1 MNFALTEEQEALRRQ
16 ARQLMKLSATSA
28 ATRQAIASEAFDAT
42 LWARMVELG
51 WTALLV
57 PEDLGGLGLG
67 FIELTAVMEETGGAL
82 ACAPLF
88 STVCLATNVL
98 LLADGA
104 APQRQLLTEIAAG
117 RLRATVGFAQPN
129 ERDGLRA
136 VRDGGDVRLTG
147 ELAFVVDG
155 DSAELLLVRAT
166 EADGAVGVYA
176 LSAPVSGHVAGLVRR
191 ARPTLDGT
199 RRLADL
205 RCDDVRLPAAARLP
219 GDGAALLD
227 GALARTRIALA
238 AESLGGAERCLAM
251 SVEYAKTRVQFSRAI
266 GSFQAVKHRCA
277 DLLMLIETARSA
289 VTWAAY
295 CAATDDP
302 ELAVAASIAH
312 SYVGEAY
319 LRATGDTIQ
328 IHGGMGFTWEHDAH
342 LYFRRARGSAELL
355 GDARGERERLA
366 QKIGLT

>member
-16 ARQLMKLSATSA
+16 ARQLMKQAATSA
-28 ATRQAIASEAFDAT
+28 ATRAAIDAHAFDAA
-42 LWARMVELG
+42 LWTRMVDLG

-57 PEDLGGLGLG
+57 PEELGGLGLG
-67 FIELTAVMEETGGAL
+67 FIELAAVLEETGAAL

-98 LLADGA
+98 LLADGG

-117 RLRATVGFAQPN
+117 RLRATVAFMAPPGRELRAR
-129 ERDGLRA
+129 RDGA
-136 VRDGGDVRLTG
+136 SNDVRLDG
-147 ELAFVVDG
+147 ELPFVVDG
-155 DSAELLLVRAT
+155 DTAELILARAT

-176 LSAPVSGHVAGLVRR
+176 LAANTAGLFRH

-219 GDGAALLD
+219 GDGAALVD
-227 GALARTRIALA
+227 RALARARVALA

-277 DLLMLIETARSA
+277 DLLTLIETARSA
-289 VTWAAY
+289 VNWAAF
-295 CAATDDP
+295 CAASDDP
-302 ELAVAASIAH
+302 ELPVAASIAH

-319 LRATGDTIQ
+319 LRATADTIQ

-355 GDARGERERLA
+355 GDFASERERLA
-366 QKIGLT
+366 QKIGL